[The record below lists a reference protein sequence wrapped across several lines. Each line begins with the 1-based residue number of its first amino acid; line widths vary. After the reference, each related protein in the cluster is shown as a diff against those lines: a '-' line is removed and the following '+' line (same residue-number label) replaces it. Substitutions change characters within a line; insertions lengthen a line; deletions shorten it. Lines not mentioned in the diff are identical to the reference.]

1 MNITV
6 NLNDEK
12 NGIELIFEAKPS
24 ADTLAAVKAQGFRWH
39 NAKKF
44 WYAKQTADRLT
55 FARSLG
61 TLSPAPAVVPSSDC
75 INMEGVGH
83 KELTC
88 YGSDLAKL
96 IREEL
101 KRRGVKG
108 VTVRASRAT
117 YTTVITVTVKATAE
131 DFASI
136 EEAKKRFNMSAF
148 TIEVDR
154 GAYIGDRWLYMGE
167 WERMNPGEQEAAYNS
182 YIEYQIKKLSS
193 VDIVHNYKGRSHY
206 WELTTAFYNRVAN
219 IFEIAN
225 QWNYNHSDI
234 MTDYFDVGYCLDID
248 IKKSDDFTPRAEM
261 TDEERAAYD
270 AEIAEEIRKQEEALK
285 AYREEQERARIE
297 SEKRDK
303 WLKESERLIYDDI
316 TVEDLNESDRIYITS
331 IVGGIGKECNI
342 EELRETI
349 EENPQYNDALISRAV
364 RFTSPE
370 AYERFTSMFLCDFEF
385 LAHQGGTASE
395 DIRLEEVKE
404 LYQLNTEQRESV
416 KFYCN
421 NCVAVY
427 LDDELKLIID
437 PQGYD
442 YARYVFTLSDKSEIL
457 TASKELEAQEQASR
471 EKEPFYFPAPLSEQI
486 ESIVIGDEVTIY
498 QCDGW
503 ILNSIYG
510 GSGVVI
516 GIKPGTYAQ
525 YSGYYIELNNGRKCS
540 TAFIRDSKEC
550 LIYRGIKPL
559 LPESVTHRRINDRM
573 TESYN
578 YDVLFPNVLRYYKD
592 KGENPIVDTYQ
603 R

>member
-1 MNITV
+1 MNI
-6 NLNDEK
+6 NLNTEK
-12 NGIELIFEAKPS
+12 NGIELIFEEKPS
-24 ADTLAAVKAQGFRWH
+24 AATLERIKAQGFRWH
-39 NAKKF
+39 RVKKL

-55 FARSLG
+55 FARTLG
-61 TLSPAPAVVPSSDC
+61 ELATAPAPAAAL

-88 YGSDLAKL
+88 YGADLAKL

-101 KRRGVKG
+101 KIRGAKG

-117 YTTVITVTVKATAE
+117 YTTVITMTVKATAE

-154 GAYIGDRWLYMGE
+154 GAYIGNRWLYMGE

-385 LAHQGGTASE
+385 LAHQGGTSSE
-395 DIRLEEVKE
+395 DVRLEEINE

-427 LDDELKLIID
+427 LNDELKLIID
-437 PQGYD
+437 PQGFD
-442 YARYVFTLSDKSEIL
+442 YARYVFILSDKSEIL
-457 TASKELEAQEQASR
+457 TASKELEAQAQASR

-573 TESYN
+573 TESFN
-578 YDVLFPNVLRYYKD
+578 YDVLFPNVYAYYKEL
-592 KGENPIVDTYQ
+592 GELPIIDTWQ